1 MLIELLGEG
10 IGRWVLVAIYIYSM
24 WIVFSFFNKNTKF
37 TETIKKSTFKEFIN
51 ELKDLTIMDFFQF
64 IMAIGALLG
73 FAAII
78 FALMLTAL
86 NILSWIIDLL
96 II

>member
-10 IGRWVLVAIYIYSM
+10 IGRWVLVAIYIYSI
-24 WIVFSFFNKNTKF
+24 WIVFSFFNKNSKF
-37 TETIKKSTFKEFIN
+37 TETIKKSTFKE
-51 ELKDLTIMDFFQF
+51 F